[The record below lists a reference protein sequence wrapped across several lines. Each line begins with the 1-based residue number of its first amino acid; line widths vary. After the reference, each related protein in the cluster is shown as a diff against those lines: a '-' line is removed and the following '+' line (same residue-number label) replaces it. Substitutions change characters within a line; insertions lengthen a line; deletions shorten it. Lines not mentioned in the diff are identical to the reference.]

1 VQETTQ
7 MTLNVAE
14 LLAIPLLPLIGALIA
29 GLFGWAL
36 KERLSHWI
44 TCICVILSAILSVH
58 IFVQVLGGASFH
70 ANLWTWM
77 VSDNFVVPVGL
88 MIDRLSTIMMMTVTI
103 VSACVHVYT
112 IGYMHGD
119 PGYSRFFSYI
129 SAFTFSMLVL
139 VMGNN
144 FFTLFFG
151 WEAVGLFS
159 YLLIGFWYKRESANV
174 AAMKAFIV
182 NRVGDFGFAVG
193 ILAVWYYFGTIE
205 YTKVFAAVPAL
216 VEYGVTLSF
225 MNWEISAITF
235 ICLALFVGAMGKSGQ
250 VPLHVWLPDSMEGP
264 TPISALIHA
273 ATMVTAGVFMVA
285 RLSPMF
291 EYSEVALAA
300 VVLVGAI
307 TAWMCATIGLVQN
320 DIKRVIAYSTCSQL
334 GYMFVAC
341 GVSAYSAGIFHLMTH
356 AYFKALLFLAAG
368 SVIHAVMAEQ
378 DIRKMGRLRKYMPIT
393 YITMFLAALALA
405 GVPPF
410 AGFFSKDLII
420 EATMAREFTEYGWVG
435 TFASFAVLSGVFM
448 TAFYTFRMFFLTF
461 HNSDRVSEETKAHLH
476 ESPKVITV
484 PLIVLAI
491 GAVLSG
497 LWGFSSLDIANPE
510 IAKGFFG
517 DAIFVLDQ
525 HNPLMIMAAESGVH
539 SALGLMLH
547 APFTLPF
554 WLAIGGITLAYL
566 MYFKE
571 TKYPAM
577 IAKAS
582 GPLYTFL
589 LNKWYWDELYEKI
602 FIQPARRLG
611 TALWQRGDLG
621 MIDKGIIHAGI
632 VDSIKSGAA
641 RLRTMQTGM
650 VYHYAYAMVIGVF
663 GFLTYL
669 LLNG

>member
-1 VQETTQ
+1 VEQL
-7 MTLNVAE
+7 TLNTTE
-14 LLAIPLLPLIGALIA
+14 LLAIPALPLLGAMAA

-36 KERLSHWI
+36 KEKLSHI
-44 TCICVILSAILSVH
+44 VTSGSVILSAILSVH
-58 IFVQVLGGASFH
+58 VFTQVLAGASFH
-70 ANLWTWM
+70 GNFWTWM
-77 VSDNFVVPVGL
+77 LAGDFIVPVGML
-88 MIDRLSTIMMMTVTI
+88 IDPLTAIMMMTVTI
-103 VSACVHVYT
+103 VSSCVHIYT

-119 PGYSRFFSYI
+119 PGYPRFFAYI
-129 SAFTFSMLVL
+129 CAFTFSMLVL

-159 YLLIGFWYKRESANV
+159 YLLIGFWFQRDSANK

-193 ILAVWYYFGTIE
+193 ILAVWYYYGSVE
-205 YTKVFAAVPAL
+205 YKTVFAMTPDFVAQNI
-216 VEYGVTLSF
+216 TLSF
-225 MNWEISAITF
+225 MDWQVSAITF

-291 EYSEVALAA
+291 EFSEVALAA
-300 VVLVGAI
+300 VVIVGAI

-378 DIRKMGRLRKYMPIT
+378 DIRKMGQLRKYMPVT
-393 YITMFLAALALA
+393 YITMLLAALALA

-420 EATMAREFTEYGWVG
+420 EATMMREFTEFGWVG

-461 HNSDRVSEETKAHLH
+461 HNSDRVDSHTKHHLH
-476 ESPKVITV
+476 ESPKVITI
-484 PLIVLAI
+484 PLVILAV
-491 GAVLSG
+491 GAVVTG
-497 LWGFSSLDIANPE
+497 LWGVSVLDVANPE
-510 IAKGFFG
+510 IINGYFR
-517 DAIFVLDQ
+517 DSIFVLDE
-525 HNPLMIMAAESGVH
+525 HNPLMALAAEGGAH
-539 SALGLMLH
+539 GALGLILH

-554 WLAIGGITLAYL
+554 WLAIGGIGLAYV
-566 MYFKE
+566 MYFRE
-571 TKYPAM
+571 TAMPAK
-577 IAKAS
+577 IARAA

-589 LNKWYWDELYEKI
+589 LNKWYWDEFYDWLI
-602 FIQPARRLG
+602 VRRTRNLG
-611 TALWQRGDLG
+611 TFLWQRGDLG
-621 MIDKGIIHAGI
+621 IIDKGIIHGGI
-632 VDSIKSGAA
+632 IDSIKSGAV
-641 RLRTMQTGM
+641 RMRIIQTGM
-650 VYHYAYAMVIGVF
+650 VFHYAFAMVLGVF
-663 GFLTYL
+663 GLLTYL
-669 LLNG
+669 LLTA

>member
-1 VQETTQ
+1 MEQTT
-7 MTLNVAE
+7 MALNAVE
-14 LLAIPLLPLIGALIA
+14 LLAIPALPLIGALAA

-44 TCICVILSAILSVH
+44 TSACVILSALLSVH
-58 IFVQVLGGASFH
+58 VFTQVLDGASFYG
-70 ANLWTWM
+70 NFWTWM
-77 VSDNFVVPVGL
+77 VSDSFYVPVGM
-88 MIDRLSTIMMMTVTI
+88 MIDRLTAIMMMTVTI
-103 VSACVHVYT
+103 VSACVHIYT

-159 YLLIGFWYKRESANV
+159 YLLIGFWFKRESATT

-182 NRVGDFGFAVG
+182 NRVGDFGFAIG

-205 YTKVFAAVPAL
+205 YKEVFALVPDFAAQNIS
-216 VEYGVTLSF
+216 LSF
-225 MNWEISAITF
+225 MGWDIAAITF

-300 VVLVGAI
+300 VVLVGAV

-341 GVSAYSAGIFHLMTH
+341 GVSAYSAAIFHLMTH

-378 DIRKMGRLRKYMPIT
+378 DIRKMGQLRKYMPVT
-393 YITMFLAALALA
+393 YITMLLASLALA
-405 GVPPF
+405 GIPPF

-420 EATMAREFTEYGWVG
+420 EATMVREFSEGMGWVG
-435 TFASFAVLSGVFM
+435 TFAAFAVLTGVFM

-461 HNSDRVSEETKAHLH
+461 HNSDRVDAHTKSHLH
-476 ESPKVITV
+476 ESPKVITI
-484 PLIVLAI
+484 PLMILAF
-491 GAVLSG
+491 GAVFSG
-497 LWGFSSLDIANPE
+497 LWGFGMLDIANPE
-510 IAKGFFG
+510 IARGFFG
-517 DAIFVLDQ
+517 DAIFVLDA
-525 HNPLMIMAAESGVH
+525 HNPLMLMAAEGGAH
-539 SALGLMLH
+539 STIGLMLH
-547 APFTLPF
+547 APMTWPF
-554 WLAIGGITLAYL
+554 WLAIGGIALAYL
-566 MYFKE
+566 MYFKQ
-571 TKYPAM
+571 TAM
-577 IAKAS
+577 PGKVRAAS
-582 GPLYTFL
+582 GPIYTFL
-589 LNKWYWDELYEKI
+589 LNKWYWDELYERI
-602 FIQPARRLG
+602 FIRPARAIG
-611 TALWQRGDLG
+611 TMLWQRADLG
-621 MIDKGIIHAGI
+621 MIDKGLIHGVIIG
-632 VDSIKSGAA
+632 SIKNGAA
-641 RLRTMQTGM
+641 RLRTIQTGM
-650 VYHYAYAMVIGVF
+650 VYHYAYAMVIGLF
-663 GFLTYL
+663 ALLTYL
-669 LLNG
+669 ILKA

>member
-1 VQETTQ
+1 MT
-7 MTLNVAE
+7 TLNTIE
-14 LLAIPLLPLIGALIA
+14 LLAIPALPLMGAMVA
-29 GLFGWAL
+29 GLFGWVL

-44 TCICVILSAILSVH
+44 TCLMVIASALLSVH
-58 IFVQVLGGASFH
+58 VFTQVLGGASFH
-70 ANLWTWM
+70 GNFWTWI
-77 VSDNFVVPVGL
+77 VSGDLVVPVGM
-88 MIDRLSTIMMMTVTI
+88 MIDRLTVIMMMTVTI
-103 VSACVHVYT
+103 VSACVHIYT

-139 VMGNN
+139 VMGNS

-159 YLLIGFWYKRESANV
+159 YLLIGFWFKRERATV

-182 NRVGDFGFAVG
+182 NRIGDFGFAIG
-193 ILAVWYYFGTIE
+193 ILAVWYYFGTVE
-205 YTKVFAAVPAL
+205 YSKVFEAVPAL
-216 VEYGVTLSF
+216 VNSGAHLSF
-225 MNWEISAITF
+225 LSWDVSAITF

-291 EYSEVALAA
+291 EYSDVALAA
-300 VVLVGAI
+300 VTLVGAI

-420 EATMAREFTEYGWVG
+420 EATMIRDFGEMGWVG

-461 HNSDRVSEETKAHLH
+461 HNSDRVDSHTKSHLH

-484 PLIVLAI
+484 PLMILAV
-491 GAVLSG
+491 GAVVTG
-497 LWGFSSLDIANPE
+497 WWGFAALDIANPE
-510 IAKGFFG
+510 IAMGFFG
-517 DAIFVLDQ
+517 DALFVTDA
-525 HNPLMIMAAESGVH
+525 HNPLMAMAEEGGVH
-539 SALGLMLH
+539 SAMGLILH

-554 WLAIGGITLAYL
+554 WLAIGGIGLAYA

-582 GPLYTFL
+582 GPVYTFL

-611 TALWQRGDLG
+611 NSLWQRGDLG

-632 VDSIKSGAA
+632 IDSIKNGAA
-641 RLRTMQTGM
+641 RLRTVQTGM

-669 LLNG
+669 MLNG

>member
-1 VQETTQ
+1 MQEVLTQETLST
-7 MTLNVAE
+7 VE
-14 LLAIPLLPLIGALIA
+14 LLAIPVLPLIGAMVV
-29 GLFGWAL
+29 GLFGWFL

-44 TCICVILSAILSVH
+44 TCTLVIASTVLSIHVF
-58 IFVQVLGGASFH
+58 IQVMGGASFH
-70 ANLWTWM
+70 GNFWTWIISGDLDIPIGM
-77 VSDNFVVPVGL
+77 
-88 MIDRLSTIMMMTVTI
+88 MIDRLTTVMMMTVTI
-103 VSACVHVYT
+103 VSACVHIYT

-139 VMGNN
+139 VMGNS

-159 YLLIGFWYKRESANV
+159 YLLIGFWYQRETATV

-193 ILAVWYYFGTIE
+193 ILAVWYYFGTVE
-205 YTKVFAAVPAL
+205 YSKVFAAVPAL
-216 VEYGVTLSF
+216 VESGVSLSF
-225 MNWEISAITF
+225 LSWDVSAITF

-300 VVLVGAI
+300 VVLVGAT

-378 DIRKMGRLRKYMPIT
+378 DIRKMGQLRKYMPVT
-393 YITMFLAALALA
+393 YVTMFLAALALS
-405 GVPPF
+405 GIPPF

-420 EATMAREFTEYGWVG
+420 EATAVREMGWVSDV
-435 TFASFAVLSGVFM
+435 AYYAVISGVFM

-461 HNSDRVSEETKAHLH
+461 HNSDRVPAETKAHLH
-476 ESPKVITV
+476 ESPKVITI
-484 PLIVLAI
+484 PLIILAV

-497 LWGFSSLDIANPE
+497 WIGVTYLEMGELGAYFDGS
-510 IAKGFFG
+510 
-517 DAIFVLDQ
+517 IFVLDQ
-525 HNPLMIMAAESGVH
+525 HNPLMKLQVLEHDHGQSH
-539 SALGLMLH
+539 
-547 APFTLPF
+547 F
-554 WLAIGGITLAYL
+554 WLENGPLILALSGIGVAFL
-566 MYFKE
+566 MYFRE

-577 IAKAS
+577 IANTL
-582 GPLYTFL
+582 PRLHTFL
-589 LNKWYWDELYEKI
+589 LNKWYWDELYEKAI
-602 FIQPARRLG
+602 IRPTRHLG
-611 TALWQRGDLG
+611 TWFWQKGDLG
-621 MIDKGIIHAGI
+621 MIDGKLIHTGI
-632 VDSIKSGAA
+632 VDSIKEAAA
-641 RLRTMQTGM
+641 RLRAVQTGM

-669 LLNG
+669 MLNA

>member
-1 VQETTQ
+1 VQEL
-7 MTLNVAE
+7 TLNTTE
-14 LLAIPLLPLIGALIA
+14 LLAIPGLPMLAALTV

-36 KERLSHWI
+36 KEKLSHLI
-44 TCICVILSAILSVH
+44 TSGAVIISALLSIHV
-58 IFVQVLGGASFH
+58 FMQVLDGASFYG
-70 ANLWTWM
+70 NYWTWII
-77 VSDNFVVPVGL
+77 SGKFVVPVGM
-88 MIDRLSTIMMMTVTI
+88 MIDQLTAIMMIVVTI

-159 YLLIGFWYKRESANV
+159 YLLIGFWFRRESANY
-174 AAMKAFIV
+174 AAIKAFVV
-182 NRVGDFGFAVG
+182 NRIGDFGFLIGV
-193 ILAVWYYFGTIE
+193 LAIWYYFGSIDYKT
-205 YTKVFAAVPAL
+205 VFDMVPGF
-216 VEYGVTLSF
+216 VEQGVTLSF
-225 MNWEISAITF
+225 MDWQISAITF

-341 GVSAYSAGIFHLMTH
+341 GVSAYSVGIFHLMTH
-356 AYFKALLFLAAG
+356 AFFKALLFLAAG
-368 SVIHAVMAEQ
+368 SVIHAVMANQ
-378 DIRKMGRLRKYMPIT
+378 DIRKMGQLRKYMPIT
-393 YITMFLAALALA
+393 YITMFIAALALS

-410 AGFFSKDLII
+410 AGFWSKDLII
-420 EATMAREFTEYGWVG
+420 EATMVRDMGWVG
-435 TFASFAVLSGVFM
+435 DFASFAVLSAVFM

-461 HNSDRVSEETKAHLH
+461 HNSDRVPAEVKPHVH
-476 ESPKVITV
+476 ESPKVITI
-484 PLIVLAI
+484 PLMILAVGALASGAWGVL
-491 GAVLSG
+491 V
-497 LWGFSSLDIANPE
+497 LDIANPE
-510 IAKGFFG
+510 VVNGYFG
-517 DAIFVLDQ
+517 NSIFVLDA
-525 HNPLMIMAAESGVH
+525 HNPLMMIAEEGEH
-539 SALGLMLH
+539 GMFHFLLG
-547 APFTLPF
+547 LPF
-554 WLAIGGITLAYL
+554 WLSIGGIALAYA
-566 MYFKE
+566 MYYRE
-571 TKYPAM
+571 TVLPAKM
-577 IAKAS
+577 VAISPAIHK
-582 GPLYTFL
+582 FL

-602 FIQPARRLG
+602 FIQPAQRLG
-611 TALWQRGDLG
+611 NFFWKSGDLA
-621 MIDKGIIHAGI
+621 MIDKGMIHGGI
-632 VDSIKSGAA
+632 VDTIKSGAA
-641 RLRTMQTGM
+641 RMRAMQTGM
-650 VYHYAYAMVIGVF
+650 VFHYAFAMVIGVF

-669 LLNG
+669 MLNG

>member
-1 VQETTQ
+1 
-7 MTLNVAE
+7 MTLNTTE
-14 LLAIPLLPLIGALIA
+14 LLAIPVLPLIGALLS

-44 TCICVILSAILSVH
+44 TCVLVIIAALLSVH
-58 IFVQVLGGASFH
+58 VFVQVLGGASFH
-70 ANLWTWM
+70 GNFWTWII
-77 VSDNFVVPVGL
+77 SGNFVVPVGM
-88 MIDRLSTIMMMTVTI
+88 MIDRLTTIMMMTVTI

-139 VMGNN
+139 VMGNS

-159 YLLIGFWYKRESANV
+159 YLLIGFWYKRESATT

-182 NRVGDFGFAVG
+182 NRVGDFGFAIG
-193 ILAVWYYFGTIE
+193 ILAVWYYFGSVE
-205 YTKVFAAVPAL
+205 YKVVFAAVPSF
-216 VEYGVTLSF
+216 VEMGQSLSF
-225 MNWEISAITF
+225 MGWDISAITF

-300 VVLVGAI
+300 VTLVGAI

-378 DIRKMGRLRKYMPIT
+378 DIRKMGKLRKYMPIT
-393 YITMFLAALALA
+393 YITMLLAALALA

-420 EATMAREFTEYGWVG
+420 EATMVREFSEGFEWVG

-461 HNSDRVSEETKAHLH
+461 HNSDRVDEHTKAHLH

-484 PLIVLAI
+484 PLMILAI
-491 GAVLSG
+491 GAVLTG
-497 LWGFSSLDIANPE
+497 MWGVVALGIADPDMIANY
-510 IAKGFFG
+510 FG
-517 DAIFVLDQ
+517 GAIFVSDA
-525 HNPLMIMAAESGVH
+525 HNPLMILAEEG
-539 SALGLMLH
+539 ALHGAMGMVLH
-547 APFTLPF
+547 APLTLPF
-554 WLAIGGITLAYL
+554 WLALGGIGLAFF
-566 MYFKE
+566 MYFKPSE
-571 TKYPAM
+571 LPAK
-577 IAKAS
+577 IAKAA
-582 GPLYTFL
+582 GPVYTFL
-589 LNKWYWDELYEKI
+589 LNKWYFDELYERI
-602 FIQPARRLG
+602 FTRKARALG
-611 TALWQRGDLG
+611 TLLWQKADLG
-621 MIDKGIIHAGI
+621 MIDGKMIHTGI
-632 VDSIKSGAA
+632 VDSIKNGAA
-641 RLRTMQTGM
+641 RLRAMQTGM

-669 LLNG
+669 MLNG

>member
-1 VQETTQ
+1 
-7 MTLNVAE
+7 MTLNTTE
-14 LLAIPLLPLIGALIA
+14 LLAIPALPLFGAMAA

-36 KERLSHWI
+36 KEKLSHTI
-44 TCICVILSAILSVH
+44 TSGSVILAAILSVH
-58 IFVQVLGGASFH
+58 VFVQVLGGASFH
-70 ANLWTWM
+70 GNFWTWM
-77 VSDNFVVPVGL
+77 IAGDFLVPVGM
-88 MIDRLSTIMMMTVTI
+88 MIDPLTAIMMMTVTI
-103 VSACVHVYT
+103 VSACVHIYT

-119 PGYSRFFSYI
+119 PGYPRFFAYI

-159 YLLIGFWYKRESANV
+159 YLLIGFWYKRESANF
-174 AAMKAFIV
+174 AAMKAFVV

-193 ILAVWYYFGTIE
+193 ILAVWYFYGS
-205 YTKVFAAVPAL
+205 
-216 VEYGVTLSF
+216 VEYKAVFEMTPDFVAQNVTLGF
-225 MNWEISAITF
+225 MGWEMTAITF

-291 EYSEVALAA
+291 EYSETALAA
-300 VVLVGAI
+300 VTLVGAI

-378 DIRKMGRLRKYMPIT
+378 DIRKMGQLRKYMPIT
-393 YITMFLAALALA
+393 YITMLLAALALA

-420 EATMAREFTEYGWVG
+420 EAAMLREFSPEYAWVG
-435 TFASFAVLSGVFM
+435 TFATFAVLSGVIM

-461 HNSDRVSEETKAHLH
+461 HNSDRVDGHTKSHLH
-476 ESPKVITV
+476 ESPKVITI
-484 PLIVLAI
+484 PLIVLAV

-497 LWGFSSLDIANPE
+497 MWGVMALDIANPE
-510 IAKGFFG
+510 IIKGYFR
-517 DAIFVLDQ
+517 DAIFVLDE
-525 HNPLMIMAAESGVH
+525 HNPLMILAEH
-539 SALGLMLH
+539 SEGHGMFHFLLTM
-547 APFTLPF
+547 PF
-554 WLAIGGITLAYL
+554 WLAVGGIGLAYY

-571 TKYPAM
+571 SALPAK
-577 IAKAS
+577 IAKAA

-589 LNKWYWDELYEKI
+589 LNKWYWDELYDKI
-602 FIQPARRLG
+602 IVRPARCLG
-611 TALWQRGDLG
+611 TMLWQGIDLG
-621 MIDKGIIHAGI
+621 IIDKGAIHKGIIDNIRA
-632 VDSIKSGAA
+632 GAA
-641 RLRTMQTGM
+641 RMREMQTGM
-650 VYHYAYAMVIGVF
+650 VYHYAFAMVIGVF

-669 LLNG
+669 LLKA

>member
-1 VQETTQ
+1 
-7 MTLNVAE
+7 MTLNTTE
-14 LLAIPLLPLIGALIA
+14 LLAIPALPLLGAMAA

-36 KERLSHWI
+36 KDKLSHII
-44 TCICVILSAILSVH
+44 TSGSVILSAILSVH
-58 IFVQVLGGASFH
+58 VFIQVMGGASFH
-70 ANLWTWM
+70 GNFWTWM
-77 VSDNFVVPVGL
+77 VAGDFVVPVGML
-88 MIDRLSTIMMMTVTI
+88 IDPLTTIMMMTVTI
-103 VSACVHVYT
+103 VSACVHIYT

-119 PGYSRFFSYI
+119 PGYPRFFAYI

-159 YLLIGFWYKRESANV
+159 YLLIGFWYQREPANH
-174 AAMKAFIV
+174 ASMKAFVV

-193 ILAVWYYFGTIE
+193 ILAVWYYFGSVE
-205 YTKVFAAVPAL
+205 YKTVFAMTPDFVSQNITL
-216 VEYGVTLSF
+216 GFMGWEVT
-225 MNWEISAITF
+225 AITF

-291 EYSEVALAA
+291 EFSEVALAA
-300 VVLVGAI
+300 VVIVGAT

-378 DIRKMGRLRKYMPIT
+378 DIRKMGQLRKYMPVT

-420 EATMAREFTEYGWVG
+420 EATMIREFSEGFGWVG
-435 TFASFAVLSGVFM
+435 GFATFALLSGVFM

-461 HNSDRVSEETKAHLH
+461 HNSDRVDAHTKSHLH

-484 PLIVLAI
+484 PLVILAI
-491 GAVLSG
+491 GAVVTG
-497 LWGFSSLDIANPE
+497 LWGMSALDIANPE
-510 IAKGFFG
+510 VINGYFR
-517 DAIFVLDQ
+517 DAIFVLDE
-525 HNPLMIMAAESGVH
+525 HNPLMAMAAHGGAH
-539 SALGLMLH
+539 GALDLMLH

-554 WLAIGGITLAYL
+554 WLALGGIGLAYF

-571 TKYPAM
+571 TAMPAK
-577 IAKAS
+577 IARAA
-582 GPLYTFL
+582 GPVYTFL
-589 LNKWYWDELYEKI
+589 LNKWYWDEFYEKVI
-602 FIQPARRLG
+602 VKPACKLG
-611 TALWQRGDLG
+611 NFLWKKGDLG
-621 MIDKGIIHAGI
+621 MIDKGVIHGGI
-632 VDSIKSGAA
+632 VDSIIAGAA
-641 RLRTMQTGM
+641 RMRNMQTGM
-650 VYHYAYAMVIGVF
+650 VFHYAFAMVIGVF
-663 GFLTYL
+663 GLLTYL
-669 LLNG
+669 LLSA

>member
-1 VQETTQ
+1 VT
-7 MTLNVAE
+7 TLNTTE
-14 LLAIPLLPLIGALIA
+14 LLIIPALPLIGALA
-29 GLFGWAL
+29 SGLFGWAL
-36 KERLSHWI
+36 KEKLSHWI
-44 TCICVILSAILSVH
+44 TCTLVIVSALLSVH
-58 IFVQVLGGASFH
+58 VFIQVLGGATFH
-70 ANLWTWM
+70 DNLWTWI
-77 VSDNFVVPVGL
+77 VSGDFVVPVGL
-88 MIDRLSTIMMMTVTI
+88 MIDRLTAIMMMTVTI
-103 VSACVHVYT
+103 VSACVHIYT

-139 VMGNN
+139 VMGNS

-159 YLLIGFWYKRESANV
+159 YLLIGFWYKRESATT

-182 NRVGDFGFAVG
+182 NRIGDFGFAVG
-193 ILAVWYYFGTIE
+193 ILAVWYYFGSVE
-205 YTKVFAAVPAL
+205 YKTVFAAVPGF
-216 VEYGVTLSF
+216 VELGESLSIF
-225 MNWEISAITF
+225 NWDVSAITF
-235 ICLALFVGAMGKSGQ
+235 ICLALFIGAMGKSGQ

-300 VVLVGAI
+300 VTLVGAI

-378 DIRKMGRLRKYMPIT
+378 DIRKMGQLRKYMPIT
-393 YITMFLAALALA
+393 YITMLLAALALA

-420 EATMAREFTEYGWVG
+420 EATMVREFSEGLEWVG

-461 HNSDRVSEETKAHLH
+461 HNSDRVDEHTKSHLH

-484 PLIVLAI
+484 PLMILAV

-497 LWGFSSLDIANPE
+497 LWGVAALGIDNPDMLANY
-510 IAKGFFG
+510 FG
-517 DAIFVLDQ
+517 GAIFVMDA
-525 HNPLMIMAAESGVH
+525 HNPLMILAEEG
-539 SALGLMLH
+539 ALHGTMGMILH
-547 APFTLPF
+547 APLTMPF
-554 WLAIGGITLAYL
+554 WLAVGGITLAFL
-566 MYFKE
+566 MYFRE
-571 TKYPAM
+571 TKVPAAL
-577 IAKAS
+577 AKAA
-582 GPLYTFL
+582 GPVYTFL
-589 LNKWYWDELYEKI
+589 LNKWYWDELYEKT
-602 FIQPARRLG
+602 FVTWARGLG
-611 TALWQRGDLG
+611 NVLWKRGDLG
-621 MIDKGIIHAGI
+621 LIDGKLIHTVI
-632 VDSIKSGAA
+632 VDSIRNGAA
-641 RLRTMQTGM
+641 KLRAMQTGM

-669 LLNG
+669 MFNG